1 MIAIPPRACS
11 PSNGASRQTMKTSL
25 VSIALLLAA
34 SPLAANASTRADDT
48 SWAFE
53 SSDVPMDAGF
63 RVGRLANG
71 MRYVLRRNGTPAG
84 TVVVRMDMNVGSLDE
99 APGERGFAHFL
110 EHMAFNGSRNVPEG
124 QMVPLLERAGLAF
137 GSDTNASTN
146 FTRTLYK
153 LDLPRA
159 DCGLLDTAL
168 MLMRETAGNLTIA
181 QDAVARERG
190 VVLAEMRD
198 RDSPAFRST
207 VDGME
212 FFYPGSLYT
221 QRLPIGTTETL
232 EGATAASLR
241 TFYEREYVPAHATLV
256 VVGDI
261 DVDAVEADIAR
272 RFGDWQPRAAEA
284 QPDAQPDAGPIDPAD
299 ADRVRIYTAPS
310 LSEHVTIQRNG
321 AYIDETDTLENREQA
336 ILRAVGYAIVNRRLS
351 RLANGTKPPFR
362 GASFGT
368 GDLFDTARAT
378 VLGISTVDGAWQVG
392 MNAAGLEYRRALE
405 HGFTEAEVAEQV
417 ARLLTGAQN
426 AAASAET
433 RSNKGLAQLALGL
446 VDGRVVPSTP
456 QSALERVEEFAP
468 RITPEDVLQAML
480 REAVPLEQPMIRFT
494 GRKAPE
500 GGEGALRS
508 AWASVQQSKIGKSG
522 AAKPRPFAYTT
533 FGPAG
538 QVVSDKRSDLGIRQM
553 RFANGVMVNLRKT
566 ALEQGRI
573 RFSLALDGGSRL
585 NTRENPRATQLVSS
599 LAGGGLGR
607 HGADDLRSILAG
619 RSVGMGLG
627 SGEDSFDAGGV
638 TTPRDLELQ
647 LQLLAALI
655 TDPGYRPEG
664 EVGYRQ
670 SIDNRFAQIDATP
683 RSALQAQLGSIT
695 SSGDPRFSLGSPED
709 YRGLSFARLKADIGD
724 RLAHGAIEI
733 GLVGDVDEDTA
744 IALVART
751 FGALPQRETAF
762 GTHDGQPPRVFPK
775 VAARHVIRHK
785 GPANQAI
792 LRLLWPTRDD
802 ADPQEVARLELL
814 QAVMNIR
821 LTEQLREKLGK
832 AYSPGS
838 ASFMSHVW
846 KGYGYFQVNASIDAV
861 DIAGTRDAIEAVV
874 ADLRA
879 KPVDADTLKRA
890 REPVLQR
897 LANALKSNGG
907 WMSLV
912 ARSQSD
918 SDRVTRFET
927 ARGRLQSVTAV
938 DLQQAAERYLRADD
952 RTEVLSIGENVVGA
966 QIGFVSGGLN
976 VRQL

>member
-1 MIAIPPRACS
+1 
-11 PSNGASRQTMKTSL
+11 MKTSL
-25 VSIALLLAA
+25 VPIVLLLAA
-34 SPLAANASTRADDT
+34 SPLAASAPDRADDT

-71 MRYVLRRNGTPAG
+71 MRYVVRHNGMPAG

-146 FTRTLYK
+146 FSRTLYK

-159 DCGLLDTAL
+159 DRALLDTAL
-168 MLMRETAGNLTIA
+168 MLMRETASNLTIA

-207 VDGME
+207 LDGMD
-212 FFYPGSLYT
+212 FFYPGALYT

-232 EGATAASLR
+232 EAATAASLR
-241 TFYEREYVPAHATLV
+241 AFYEREYVPAHATLV

-261 DVDAVEADIAR
+261 DVDAVEADIRR
-272 RFGDWQPRAAEA
+272 RFGDWQPRRAE
-284 QPDAQPDAGPIDPAD
+284 AQPDAGPIDPAD
-299 ADRVRIYTAPS
+299 SDRVRIYTAPS
-310 LSEHVTIQRNG
+310 LSEKVTIQRNG
-321 AYIDETDTLENREQA
+321 AYIDEADTLENREQA

-351 RLANGTKPPFR
+351 RLASGTKPPFR
-362 GASFGT
+362 SASFGT
-368 GDLFDTARAT
+368 GDLFDTARSTA
-378 VLGISTVDGAWQVG
+378 LGISTVDGAWQAG

-433 RSNKGLAQLALGL
+433 RGNKGLAQLALGL
-446 VDGRVVPSTP
+446 VDDRVVPSTP
-456 QSALERVEEFAP
+456 QSALERIEELAP

-480 REAVPLEQPMIRFT
+480 REAVPLDRPMIRFT

-508 AWASVQQSKIGKSG
+508 AWASVQRSKIGRTG
-522 AAKPRPFAYTT
+522 EAKPRPFAYTT
-533 FGPAG
+533 FGTPG
-538 QVVSDKRSDLGIRQM
+538 QVVSDKRSDLGIRQV
-553 RFANGVMVNLRKT
+553 RFANGVMVNLRRT
-566 ALEQGRI
+566 GLEKGRI
-573 RFSLALDGGSRL
+573 RFSFALDGGNRL
-585 NTRENPRATQLVSS
+585 NTRENPRTTQLVSS

-607 HGADDLRSILAG
+607 HSADELRSILAG

-627 SGEDSFDAGGV
+627 SGDDSFDAGGV

-664 EVGYRQ
+664 EVRYRQ
-670 SIDNRFAQIDATP
+670 SIDNRFAQIGATP
-683 RSALQAQLGSIT
+683 KSAMQAELGSIT
-695 SSGDPRFSLGSPED
+695 SGGDPRFSLGSPDD
-709 YRGLSFARLKADIGD
+709 YRSLSFTRLKADIGD

-733 GLVGDVDEDTA
+733 GLVGDVDEEAA

-751 FGALPQRETAF
+751 FGALPQREAAF
-762 GTHDGQPPRVFPK
+762 GTHDGQAPRVFPK
-775 VAARHVIRHK
+775 TAASHVIRHK

-792 LRLLWPTRDD
+792 LRMLWPTRDD
-802 ADPQEVARLELL
+802 ADPLEEARLELL
-814 QAVMNIR
+814 HEVMNIR

-838 ASFMSHVW
+838 ASLTSHVW

-861 DIAGTRDAIEAVV
+861 DIPATRNAIEEVV

-879 KPVDADTLKRA
+879 GPVDADTLQRA

-897 LANALKSNGG
+897 LANALKSNGS

-912 ARSQSD
+912 ARSQSEPERI
-918 SDRVTRFET
+918 SRFEGAT
-927 ARGRLQSVTAV
+927 DRLRSISAV
-938 DLQQAAERYLRADD
+938 DLKDTAVRYLRADG
-952 RTEVLSIGENVVGA
+952 RLEVLSIGKSVDEAKTVAGKIA
-966 QIGFVSGGLN
+966 
-976 VRQL
+976 RRDP

>member
-1 MIAIPPRACS
+1 
-11 PSNGASRQTMKTSL
+11 MKTSL
-25 VSIALLLAA
+25 VPIAFLLAA
-34 SPLAANASTRADDT
+34 SALAASAPALADDT

-146 FTRTLYK
+146 FSRTLYK

-159 DCGLLDTAL
+159 DRALLDTAL

-198 RDSPAFRST
+198 RDSAAFRST
-207 VDGME
+207 VDGMD

-232 EGATAASLR
+232 EAATAASLR
-241 TFYEREYVPAHATLV
+241 AFYEREYVPAHATLV
-256 VVGDI
+256 IVGDI

-284 QPDAQPDAGPIDPAD
+284 QPGAGPIDPAD

-321 AYIDETDTLENREQA
+321 AYIDEVDTLENREQA

-368 GDLFDTARAT
+368 GDLFETARAT
-378 VLGISTVDGAWQVG
+378 VLGISTVDGAWQAG

-426 AAASAET
+426 AAASADT

-508 AWASVQQSKIGKSG
+508 AWASVQQSKIGKG
-522 AAKPRPFAYTT
+522 GGAKPRPFAYTR
-533 FGPAG
+533 FGTPG
-538 QVVSDKRSDLGIRQM
+538 QVVSDKRSDMGIRQV

-566 ALEQGRI
+566 ELEKGRI

-585 NTRENPRATQLVSS
+585 NTQENPRATQLVSS

-607 HGADDLRSILAG
+607 HSADELRSILAG

-638 TTPRDLELQ
+638 TTSRDLELQ

-695 SSGDPRFSLGSPED
+695 SGGDPRFSLGSPDD
-709 YRGLSFARLKADIGD
+709 YRSLSFTRLKADIGD

-733 GLVGDVDEDTA
+733 GLVGDLDEDAA
-744 IALVART
+744 IALVAST
-751 FGALPQRETAF
+751 FGALAQREAAF
-762 GTHDGQPPRVFPK
+762 GTHAGQPLRVFPK
-775 VAARHVIRHK
+775 AAARHVIRHK
-785 GPANQAI
+785 GPENQAI
-792 LRLLWPTRDD
+792 LRMLWPTRDD
-802 ADPQEVARLELL
+802 ADLQEAARLELL
-814 QAVMNIR
+814 HEVMNIR

-838 ASFMSHVW
+838 ASFTSHVW
-846 KGYGYFQVNASIDAV
+846 KGYGYFQVNASIDAA
-861 DIAGTRDAIEAVV
+861 DIAAVRTAIEEVV

-879 KPVDADTLKRA
+879 GPVDADTLQRA
-890 REPVLQR
+890 REPVLQG
-897 LANALKSNGG
+897 LGNALKSNGS
-907 WMSLV
+907 WMGLV
-912 ARSQSD
+912 ARSQSEPERISRFEGA
-918 SDRVTRFET
+918 SDRLRSISAAE
-927 ARGRLQSVTAV
+927 LQDTAV
-938 DLQQAAERYLRADD
+938 RYLRVDD
-952 RTEVLSIGENVVGA
+952 RMEILSIGET
-966 QIGFVSGGLN
+966 VSEAAERPVAAALARGT
-976 VRQL
+976 